1 MQMSSLLLTLQKEK
15 KIIGEYREQ
24 LFAIIEMT
32 YMKWTNSQKYSS
44 HQHGFQEEIENMNTC
59 IINRDLIN
67 NNNFYKKK
75 ILTKKSP
82 EPDGFNDKFHQIFKE
97 LRIILLKLSQKIEKV
112 GGRFSNSLYKTSV
125 ILASKSDKDIT
136 RNEYRWKNPH
146 KMLTN

>member
-15 KIIGEYREQ
+15 KIIGEYHEQ

-44 HQHGFQEEIENMNTC
+44 HKHGFQEEIENMNTC

-75 ILTKKSP
+75 
-82 EPDGFNDKFHQIFKE
+82 F
-97 LRIILLKLSQKIEKV
+97 
-112 GGRFSNSLYKTSV
+112 
-125 ILASKSDKDIT
+125 
-136 RNEYRWKNPH
+136 
-146 KMLTN
+146 